1 MKRLVFDLDGTLTLL
16 NGGDYSTAEPNSE
29 VIEKLKSYKNEGY
42 EIIIN
47 TARNMRTH
55 ENNIGKINK
64 NTTPLII
71 DWLNKNKVPFDELH
85 IGKPWCGTEGFYIDD
100 KAIRPSEFCSLSK
113 DEIKD
118 ILNAEK

>member
-1 MKRLVFDLDGTLTLL
+1 
-16 NGGDYSTAEPNSE
+16 
-29 VIEKLKSYKNEGY
+29 
-42 EIIIN
+42 
-47 TARNMRTH
+47 MRTH

-71 DWLNKNKVPFDELH
+71 DWLNKNQVPFDELH